1 MKKILFIGLLFVLA
15 GTGVWSQEVS
25 DSVRIHYRR
34 GYRGVDPDY
43 HNNRSE
49 LERFIR
55 TLRREQ
61 ESARLER
68 VVICS
73 WTSPDGVTRYNELL
87 AGRRADSLKSWL
99 VRHAQIPGELVSV
112 RGEGIGWGVLRQLV
126 AVSDML
132 YKDEVLH
139 ILDNTPVWIR
149 DSHGKIVDGRK
160 KQLMDLRGGQPYN
173 YMMEN
178 IFPEVRSSLST
189 ICYRKSAP
197 SIDKV
202 TTGTAPTDSALA
214 EKEETETAG
223 FRNTTALIS
232 AGPGA
237 NTPAETSPV
246 TSPKAS
252 GKLREALAQN
262 LVIKTNLLYDAL
274 LMPSLEAEYRFN
286 DRWTVNLEGEIA
298 WWKNDGK
305 HKYYQLAT
313 ISPEVRWWFG
323 QQKNNP
329 WHGHY
334 LGLFGG
340 FSWFDLENKEN
351 GYQGEAEIAGL
362 SYGYMFPIARRLSLE
377 AGLGLGYLHSKYEEY
392 EPVPHMGGTH
402 YVYLQTKR
410 VDYFGPL
417 KLKLA
422 LVWHLQ
428 DINRKK
434 GGAQ

>member
-43 HNNRSE
+43 RNNRSE

-61 ESARLER
+61 ESDRLER

-214 EKEETETAG
+214 EKEET
-223 FRNTTALIS
+223 
-232 AGPGA
+232 
-237 NTPAETSPV
+237 
-246 TSPKAS
+246 
-252 GKLREALAQN
+252 Q
-262 LVIKTNLLYDAL
+262 
-274 LMPSLEAEYRFN
+274 
-286 DRWTVNLEGEIA
+286 
-298 WWKNDGK
+298 
-305 HKYYQLAT
+305 
-313 ISPEVRWWFG
+313 
-323 QQKNNP
+323 
-329 WHGHY
+329 
-334 LGLFGG
+334 
-340 FSWFDLENKEN
+340 
-351 GYQGEAEIAGL
+351 
-362 SYGYMFPIARRLSLE
+362 RR
-377 AGLGLGYLHSKYEEY
+377 
-392 EPVPHMGGTH
+392 
-402 YVYLQTKR
+402 
-410 VDYFGPL
+410 
-417 KLKLA
+417 
-422 LVWHLQ
+422 
-428 DINRKK
+428 
-434 GGAQ
+434 

>member
-223 FRNTTALIS
+223 FRNTAALIS

-237 NTPAETSPV
+237 DTPAETSPV

-286 DRWTVNLEGEIA
+286 DRWTVNLEGEVA
-298 WWKNDGK
+298 WWSKKSK
-305 HKYYQLAT
+305 HKYYQIAT
-313 ISPEVRWWFG
+313 ISPEARYWF
-323 QQKNNP
+323 KTHKP

-334 LGLFGG
+334 VGLFAGG
-340 FSWFDLENKEN
+340 SWYDLENGKR
-351 GYQGEAEIAGL
+351 GYKGELLITGL
-362 SYGYMFPIARRLSLE
+362 SYGYMFPVGRNLSFE
-377 AGLGLGYLHSKYEEY
+377 AGIGLGFLHTSYEEY
-392 EPVPHMGGTH
+392 LPIDGH
-402 YVYLQTKR
+402 YVYQRTSR
-410 VDYFGPL
+410 TDYFGPV
-417 KLKLA
+417 KLKFA
-422 LVWHLQ
+422 LVWRLWNQ
-428 DINRKK
+428 NRE
-434 GGAQ
+434 GGAR

>member
-15 GTGVWSQEVS
+15 GHGGLVPGGVRLSP
-25 DSVRIHYRR
+25 HPLPP

-49 LERFIR
+49 LERIYPYPAQG
-55 TLRREQ
+55 TGVG
-61 ESARLER
+61 RLER

-223 FRNTTALIS
+223 FRNTAALIS

-237 NTPAETSPV
+237 DTPAETSPVTSPV

-323 QQKNNP
+323 QQKTTP
-329 WHGHY
+329 GTGITWACSAASRGST
-334 LGLFGG
+334 LRT
-340 FSWFDLENKEN
+340 
-351 GYQGEAEIAGL
+351 
-362 SYGYMFPIARRLSLE
+362 RRT
-377 AGLGLGYLHSKYEEY
+377 
-392 EPVPHMGGTH
+392 VT
-402 YVYLQTKR
+402 R
-410 VDYFGPL
+410 VRP
-417 KLKLA
+417 K
-422 LVWHLQ
+422 
-428 DINRKK
+428 
-434 GGAQ
+434 

>member
-178 IFPEVRSSLST
+178 IFPEAFGEVTGEVSAGV
-189 ICYRKSAP
+189 SAP
-197 SIDKV
+197 GPAD
-202 TTGTAPTDSALA
+202 
-214 EKEETETAG
+214 
-223 FRNTTALIS
+223 IS
-232 AGPGA
+232 AAVLRNPAVSVSSFSARAESVGA
-237 NTPAETSPV
+237 VPV
-246 TSPKAS
+246 VTLS
-252 GKLREALAQN
+252 
-262 LVIKTNLLYDAL
+262 I
-274 LMPSLEAEYRFN
+274 
-286 DRWTVNLEGEIA
+286 EGA
-298 WWKNDGK
+298 DF
-305 HKYYQLAT
+305 
-313 ISPEVRWWFG
+313 R
-323 QQKNNP
+323 
-329 WHGHY
+329 
-334 LGLFGG
+334 
-340 FSWFDLENKEN
+340 
-351 GYQGEAEIAGL
+351 
-362 SYGYMFPIARRLSLE
+362 
-377 AGLGLGYLHSKYEEY
+377 
-392 EPVPHMGGTH
+392 
-402 YVYLQTKR
+402 
-410 VDYFGPL
+410 
-417 KLKLA
+417 
-422 LVWHLQ
+422 
-428 DINRKK
+428 
-434 GGAQ
+434 

>member
-223 FRNTTALIS
+223 FRNTAAL
-232 AGPGA
+232 PDRER
-237 NTPAETSPV
+237 T
-246 TSPKAS
+246 
-252 GKLREALAQN
+252 LR
-262 LVIKTNLLYDAL
+262 
-274 LMPSLEAEYRFN
+274 
-286 DRWTVNLEGEIA
+286 
-298 WWKNDGK
+298 
-305 HKYYQLAT
+305 
-313 ISPEVRWWFG
+313 
-323 QQKNNP
+323 
-329 WHGHY
+329 
-334 LGLFGG
+334 
-340 FSWFDLENKEN
+340 
-351 GYQGEAEIAGL
+351 
-362 SYGYMFPIARRLSLE
+362 RR
-377 AGLGLGYLHSKYEEY
+377 
-392 EPVPHMGGTH
+392 PP
-402 YVYLQTKR
+402 R
-410 VDYFGPL
+410 
-417 KLKLA
+417 
-422 LVWHLQ
+422 
-428 DINRKK
+428 
-434 GGAQ
+434 

>member
-61 ESARLER
+61 ESDRLER

-223 FRNTTALIS
+223 FRNTAALIS

-237 NTPAETSPV
+237 DTPAETSPV

-262 LVIKTNLLYDAL
+262 LVIKTNRST
-274 LMPSLEAEYRFN
+274 MPCSCH
-286 DRWTVNLEGEIA
+286 RWRRNTASMTAGRSIS
-298 WWKNDGK
+298 KGK
-305 HKYYQLAT
+305 
-313 ISPEVRWWFG
+313 
-323 QQKNNP
+323 
-329 WHGHY
+329 
-334 LGLFGG
+334 
-340 FSWFDLENKEN
+340 
-351 GYQGEAEIAGL
+351 
-362 SYGYMFPIARRLSLE
+362 
-377 AGLGLGYLHSKYEEY
+377 
-392 EPVPHMGGTH
+392 
-402 YVYLQTKR
+402 
-410 VDYFGPL
+410 
-417 KLKLA
+417 
-422 LVWHLQ
+422 
-428 DINRKK
+428 
-434 GGAQ
+434 